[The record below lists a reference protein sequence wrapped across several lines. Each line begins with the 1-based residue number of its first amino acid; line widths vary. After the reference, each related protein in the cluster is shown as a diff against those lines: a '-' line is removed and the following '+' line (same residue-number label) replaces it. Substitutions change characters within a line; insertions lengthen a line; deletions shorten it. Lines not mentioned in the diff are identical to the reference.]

1 MREDLYTANDIVQKL
16 GVSRS
21 TVFKW
26 FDMGVLPRV
35 DVPGIRH
42 KRVRSEDLK
51 NFLKKLGETHQEQ
64 KSKAKLTKRQM
75 PFA

>member
-1 MREDLYTANDIVQKL
+1 MDM
-16 GVSRS
+16 S

-26 FDMGVLPRV
+26 FETGELKRV
-35 DVPGIRH
+35 DVPCMRH

-51 NFLKKLGETHQEQ
+51 NFLKKLGDTHQEQ
-64 KSKAKLTKRQM
+64 KSKAKLTKRKM